1 MQIFLQTLRS
11 LFQPKHRLHWIYFLL
26 VVSIF
31 GRGEPIIA
39 QTATPTPVTVEIFLP
54 VISDA
59 GPPRTTPLIGQPI
72 GPLEAVVGQIH
83 RATNRDFGNYLLTN
97 DNLTYGLVGAT
108 EAVEQ
113 QITTLR
119 EQDPPIAVVIWGTA
133 YKIVEA
139 EDIPVIIVERI
150 ISTLATG
157 TETPVVA
164 PVATAKFDRI
174 NLRAGP
180 ANSYGRAGQVVL
192 GQKCTVI
199 GRNQQS
205 SWWEILCSDTVQGWI
220 DSRLVRV
227 AGDVT
232 KVPITEPTIMIIV
245 TPTITP
251 TATLLPT
258 PTAMPTATPASPPTA
273 AWRAT
278 FFNNRDLQGTPA
290 LVQEIPAINFTWG
303 ANPPLAQLPADN
315 FSARFERIINFSDGF
330 YRFSLSAD
338 DGVRFW
344 LDDELLLD
352 EWHGTSNRTYTVGR
366 ELVGNHRLRIDYYEA
381 NGLASL
387 RLLTE
392 FVTAFPEWEATYFNG
407 VLLQGTPVFTQSEAR
422 SVNPL
427 EYNWLAA
434 SPLPARLG
442 VDNWSARWVGTF
454 RFDFSTYVFRAVAD
468 DGVRVYINDQIILD
482 HWRDGYKDVSNR
494 FYSVGAGIH
503 TIRVEYYERAG
514 DAAVRVWWY
523 PDNSAPR

>member
-1 MQIFLQTLRS
+1 MVGGIGG
-11 LFQPKHRLHWIYFLL
+11 
-26 VVSIF
+26 VV
-31 GRGEPIIA
+31 ELTIA

-59 GPPRTTPLIGQPI
+59 GTPRTSNLIGQPI
-72 GPLEAVVGQIH
+72 GPIEALVGQIH
-83 RATNRDFGNYLLTN
+83 RAPDRNFSNYLLTN

-108 EAVEQ
+108 VAVEQ
-113 QITTLR
+113 QIVTLR
-119 EQDPPIAVVIWGTA
+119 DQDPPIAVVVWGTA
-133 YKIVEA
+133 YIIVDA
-139 EDIPVIIVERI
+139 DDIPVIVVERI
-150 ISTLATG
+150 VSTLAT
-157 TETPVVA
+157 PVASPAAA

-174 NLRAGP
+174 NLRTGP
-180 ANSYGRAGQVVL
+180 ANRYGPAGQVIL

-199 GRNQQS
+199 GRNQPS
-205 SWWEILCSDTVQGWI
+205 SWWEIVCSETVRGWI
-220 DSRLVRV
+220 DRRLVSV

-232 KVPITEPTIMIIV
+232 TLPITEPTIIVVV
-245 TPTITP
+245 TPTMTP
-251 TATLLPT
+251 VATST
-258 PTAMPTATPASPPTA
+258 PVPPTATPAPPPVL

-278 FFNNRDLQGTPA
+278 FFNNRDLQGTPVV
-290 LVQEIPAINFTWG
+290 VQEVPAINFTWG

-315 FSARFERIINFSDGF
+315 FAARFERTINFSDGF

-344 LDDELLLD
+344 IDNELVLD

-366 ELVGNHRLRIDYYEA
+366 NLAGNHLLRIDYYEA
-381 NGLASL
+381 SGLASL

-392 FVTAFPEWEATYFNG
+392 FVTAFPEWEAAYFNG
-407 VLLQGTPVFTQSEAR
+407 VNLLGTPVFTQLEAR